1 MKENKIGYRI
11 YSFTNL
17 IKVDFELNGANEFE

>member
-11 YSFTNL
+11 YSYTKL
-17 IKVDFELNGANEFE
+17 INVDFELNGANEFE